1 MKKCTK
7 CQIEKEVTEFNI
19 DNSRRDGLQAHCN
32 LCRKAYRKADAER
45 INNRSKKYYN
55 DNKEYVIKR
64 VTERY
69 KKQDGG
75 IYFLKDFN
83 GNLMYIGQSTN
94 LKQRYIQ
101 FNCMY
106 NGTTKNG
113 YKGKAK
119 EYLLNENNLKLTFEV
134 QQIINDDDFRL
145 EVETELISYYQP
157 ELNTLLI

>member
-83 GNLMYIGQSTN
+83 G
-94 LKQRYIQ
+94 
-101 FNCMY
+101 
-106 NGTTKNG
+106 
-113 YKGKAK
+113 K